1 MRITFTYAKEK
12 VAVST
17 EKEAKVGEKKKK
29 KITLQQ
35 KRRPLD
41 TRQTF
46 I

>member
-29 KITLQQ
+29 KNYTTA
-35 KRRPLD
+35 KKTS
-41 TRQTF
+41 TRY
-46 I
+46 

>member
-17 EKEAKVGEKKKK
+17 EKEAKVGEKKN
-29 KITLQQ
+29 TLQQ
-35 KRRPLD
+35 KRLPLD